1 MNISKMTPDQ
11 FIKAAINDAKARNWL
26 AMAAL
31 QLEGVK
37 TINPKAVMDGVMKV
51 AATLSNEAPPEPS
64 RLASVCRDERER
76 ESLPYAHRNLNLPP
90 IEEPASSADLEA
102 HEDQMFTTDDR
113 DRGRMAMIEF

>member
-11 FIKAAINDAKARNWL
+11 FITAAINDAKARNWL

-31 QLEGVK
+31 QLEGVG
-37 TINPKAVMDGVMKV
+37 TINPKAVMDAVMKV

-64 RLASVCRDERER
+64 RLASACRDERER
-76 ESLPYAHRNLNLPP
+76 ESLPHAHRNLNLPP
-90 IEEPASSADLEA
+90 IEEPAQTSSADLEA

-113 DRGRMAMIEF
+113 DRMAMIEF